1 MSDLVEAGFGHAA
14 RGVTSTRG
22 RHFLWSRHVTDW
34 QPAGQGN
41 PICWIIILNPARG
54 YANGVRTLTLDT
66 LLLYIAANL
75 RRLRQQRG
83 ITQEQ
88 LAEAAGIELRTMQA
102 IEVGRQNM
110 SLGTLVRLANALD
123 VSPGVLLRSATMP
136 EIKRGRPR
144 KRPAGT

>member
-1 MSDLVEAGFGHAA
+1 
-14 RGVTSTRG
+14 
-22 RHFLWSRHVTDW
+22 
-34 QPAGQGN
+34 
-41 PICWIIILNPARG
+41 
-54 YANGVRTLTLDT
+54 VRTLTLDT

-75 RRLRQQRG
+75 RRVRQQRG

-102 IEVGRQNM
+102 VEVGRQSM

-123 VSPGVLLRSATMP
+123 VSPGALFRSAAMP

>member
-1 MSDLVEAGFGHAA
+1 M
-14 RGVTSTRG
+14 
-22 RHFLWSRHVTDW
+22 
-34 QPAGQGN
+34 
-41 PICWIIILNPARG
+41 
-54 YANGVRTLTLDT
+54 RTLTLDT

-102 IEVGRQNM
+102 IEVGRQSM
-110 SLGTLVRLANALD
+110 SLGTLVRLAHALA
-123 VSPGVLLRSATMP
+123 VSPGVLLRSAEMP

-144 KRPAGT
+144 KRSVGT

>member
-1 MSDLVEAGFGHAA
+1 MPAA
-14 RGVTSTRG
+14 S
-22 RHFLWSRHVTDW
+22 
-34 QPAGQGN
+34 
-41 PICWIIILNPARG
+41 
-54 YANGVRTLTLDT
+54 
-66 LLLYIAANL
+66 

-88 LAEAAGIELRTMQA
+88 LAEAAEIELRTMQS
-102 IEVGRQNM
+102 IEGGRQSV

-123 VSPGVLLRSATMP
+123 VSPKVLLRGAELT

>member
-1 MSDLVEAGFGHAA
+1 M
-14 RGVTSTRG
+14 
-22 RHFLWSRHVTDW
+22 
-34 QPAGQGN
+34 
-41 PICWIIILNPARG
+41 
-54 YANGVRTLTLDT
+54 RTLTLDT

-102 IEVGRQNM
+102 IEVGRQSM

-123 VSPGVLLRSATMP
+123 VSPGVLLRSAEMP

-144 KRPAGT
+144 KRSVGT